1 MCTWPSGPAWNM
13 HMAWCGRRRTVGI
26 WWGRLWGTIGIQPS
40 ILRILLLLRLLLA
53 LWVHSPPIFHIWD
66 RLGQSSSAVESGI
79 GRRPDLFFFL
89 INSLVETNLWQGCGW
104 KLPTMKWMGTSYNDA
119 HLSYVFKKKKMKM
132 NENTS
137 WHDVDVYCSGRY
149 LKIAVPSLAML
160 TTILSQVARWQ
171 WWDKAK
177 SMFLFLKFDF
187 STLVLENSPTSFDFS
202 PKQSIDKGLTRPS
215 LSKRWYTAKML

>member
-149 LKIAVPSLAML
+149 LKIAVPSSRQFSRKLL
-160 TTILSQVARWQ
+160 DDNDGTRPNQCSCSSNLISLPWSWKILRQVLI
-171 WWDKAK
+171 
-177 SMFLFLKFDF
+177 FLQ
-187 STLVLENSPTSFDFS
+187 NSPST
-202 PKQSIDKGLTRPS
+202 KG
-215 LSKRWYTAKML
+215 